1 MFKFVPETGRS
12 PRATSRGVQREPG
25 RGRGRPGLGDVMPYD
40 NASFDQVHD
49 LEGAQMAMNFG
60 LAATVNCPVVSM
72 Q

>member
-1 MFKFVPETGRS
+1 
-12 PRATSRGVQREPG
+12 
-25 RGRGRPGLGDVMPYD
+25 MPYD